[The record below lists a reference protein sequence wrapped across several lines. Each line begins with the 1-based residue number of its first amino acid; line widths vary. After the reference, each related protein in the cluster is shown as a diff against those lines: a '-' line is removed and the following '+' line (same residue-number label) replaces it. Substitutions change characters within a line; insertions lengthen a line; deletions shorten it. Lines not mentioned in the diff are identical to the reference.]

1 MGAPR
6 GDPGRPASRWHTQV
20 RGAAIGLVAT
30 FAVLACEAGSFA
42 GESNAPVSGTR
53 LPAVTAPAADSLR
66 LWLEVPERV
75 GAGTVVPIRLRI
87 ENVSGRVL
95 DLYLRGRSLTFD
107 VVVTR
112 AGGSLVWRRLEGEII
127 PAIVRI
133 EVLGPGQRL
142 EAHAQWD
149 QRTSTGELAGPGA
162 YTLTGQ
168 LLTDAAEHLE
178 TLPVSLRIAAN

>member
-6 GDPGRPASRWHTQV
+6 GDPGRPASRWRTQV
-20 RGAAIGLVAT
+20 RRAAIGLVAT

-42 GESNAPVSGTR
+42 GERHVPVSETR
-53 LPAVTAPAADSLR
+53 LPAVTATAADSLR
-66 LWLEVPERV
+66 LWLEVPERAR
-75 GAGTVVPIRLRI
+75 AGTVVPIRLWI

-112 AGGSLVWRRLEGEII
+112 TDGSIVWRRLEGEII

-133 EVLGPGQRL
+133 EALGPGQRL
-142 EAHAQWD
+142 EARAEWD
-149 QRTSTGELAGPGA
+149 QRSSTGVPAGPGA
-162 YTLTGQ
+162 YTLTGHV
-168 LLTDAAEHLE
+168 LTEAGPLE
-178 TLPVSLRIAAN
+178 TPPVALNIPAT